1 MLGVQLSART
11 RLPKPVVIERGTTD
25 WLRLPT
31 TDAQRLLRQVTRL
44 VADLPRDSSGDVVWQ
59 SGADELL
66 VLTDQVTL
74 GLSPGLVT
82 IGIPVGCD
90 QLVPVGR
97 RAPRTRANATKST
110 AATNT
115 RTATPEPVTEIVTVP
130 LGVGTTKQ
138 VRGLFV
144 SAFDRPVG
152 PDAVTG
158 TWADALTAFAWE
170 ALLTLAQHLAAEAG
184 KDRRGR
190 PLAPGAIAAEQGAL
204 LVKPMARNE
213 V

>member
-1 MLGVQLSART
+1 VLGVQLSAHA
-11 RLPKPVVIERGTTD
+11 RLPKPVVIHRGTTD
-25 WLRLPT
+25 WLRLTT

-44 VADLPRDSSGDVVWQ
+44 VADLPRDSTGDVVWQ

-74 GLSPGLVT
+74 GLTPGLVT

-90 QLVPVGR
+90 QLVPARR
-97 RAPRTRANATKST
+97 RAPDARTAATKSRS
-110 AATNT
+110 AAK
-115 RTATPEPVTEIVTVP
+115 EHVTEIVTVP

-144 SAFDRPVG
+144 SAFDRPAG

-158 TWADALTAFAWE
+158 AWADALTAFAWE

-184 KDRRGR
+184 QDGRGR
-190 PLAPGAIAAEQGAL
+190 PLVPGALAAEQGAL
-204 LVKPMARNE
+204 LVKPMAPSE

>member
-1 MLGVQLSART
+1 MLGVQLSVRT

-25 WLRLPT
+25 WLRLTT
-31 TDAQRLLRQVTRL
+31 TDAQRVLRQVTRL
-44 VADLPRDSSGDVVWQ
+44 VADLPRDSSGDVVWH

-66 VLTDQVTL
+66 VRTDQVTL
-74 GLSPGLVT
+74 GLTSGLAT
-82 IGIPVGCD
+82 FGIPVGCD
-90 QLVPVGR
+90 QLVPAARSDR
-97 RAPRTRANATKST
+97 RARTSATKST
-110 AATNT
+110 AATKP
-115 RTATPEPVTEIVTVP
+115 RTAPDQRVTELVTVP

-144 SAFDRPVG
+144 SAFDRPAG

-170 ALLTLAQHLAAEAG
+170 ALLTLAEHLAAEAG

-190 PLAPGAIAAEQGAL
+190 PLVPGAIAAEQGAL